1 MTRAVTGY
9 AIRRCQVLVGE
20 AKGQEM
26 LWRVRWDWI
35 GEVLSCLS
43 SLCTQFSGPC
53 RTAEVFY
60 QWRVLHIRKVTPAAR
75 MDGSYLAG
83 DDADGRLRRK
93 PR

>member
-1 MTRAVTGY
+1 M
-9 AIRRCQVLVGE
+9 GE
-20 AKGQEM
+20 AKGQVME
-26 LWRVRWDWI
+26 WGVRWDCI
-35 GEVLSCLS
+35 GGALSCLS
-43 SLCTQFSGPC
+43 SLCTQFSGPW

-75 MDGSYLAG
+75 MDGSYLVG